1 MHEYSLVR
9 SLLRQVET
17 IVSDEGG
24 GVVEEVRIEVG
35 AFSGVDITL
44 LELAFADEASRHLG
58 YQPRLQTTA
67 VPLEVECQ
75 RCRSRSVIEDFE
87 FRCSECGHQQV
98 IIVSG
103 EEVRL
108 MEIEI
113 RELNNA
119 S

>member
-17 IVSDEGG
+17 IVFDEGG

-35 AFSGVDITL
+35 AFSGVEMTL
-44 LELAFADEASRHLG
+44 LELAFADESSRQLG
-58 YQPRLQTTA
+58 YRPRLKTTA
-67 VPLEVECQ
+67 VPLQVECE
-75 RCRSRSVIEDFE
+75 RCKCRSVIEDFE
-87 FRCSECGHQQV
+87 FRCGECGNQQV

-103 EEVRL
+103 EDVRL